1 MRYKYSFLLLAL
13 SFSALLVAYFSRPLR
28 AATPPNPIKHVV
40 FVIKEN
46 RSFDS
51 MFGRFP
57 GANGATKGI
66 ISNGTA
72 MPLTK
77 EPDRLP
83 NDICHSWKCA
93 HLAINNG
100 AMNGYDVIGGG
111 NNGGDY
117 LAYTQFSQADI
128 PNYWIYAQKFVL
140 ADAMFSAMEG
150 PSFPNHL
157 FTVASQAGGAVD
169 IPHQIPWGCDSN
181 STNRV
186 RWVDPVTGK
195 QSTVYPCFDFNT
207 LADSLQ
213 AAGISWTYYSPLSTQ
228 SGYQYNALDAIKHIR
243 NSSLWATHVLPY
255 TNFPSDALNGKLP
268 TVSWL
273 VMPDGASEHPTG
285 SECQG
290 ENWTVQQ
297 VNALMQGPL
306 WNSTALFVTWDDFGG
321 FYDHAVPPRLDIYG
335 LGPRVPLLIMSPY
348 ARAGVVVHT
357 QYEFSS
363 FLAFAEH
370 LLGLASLT
378 SRDAAANDMMDAF
391 NFTQTPLAPVVLKGR
406 TCPGSSYVSTRK
418 LTFPTT
424 AVGTTSSSLSF
435 NVVNRGIGT
444 LTLSGITTTG
454 NFHASPSC
462 APTATLAKNAICTVL
477 VSFSPAV
484 KGVQGGTITIKDNST
499 ASPHSV
505 ALTGVGQ

>member
-1 MRYKYSFLLLAL
+1 MRVKCSFLLLAGC
-13 SFSALLVAYFSRPLR
+13 SSVLLGVYFSRPVR
-28 AATPPNPIKHVV
+28 AAVPASPIKHVI
-40 FVIKEN
+40 FMIKEN

-57 GANGATKGI
+57 GANGATNGK
-66 ISNGTA
+66 ISNGTL
-72 MPLTK
+72 MPLIK

-93 HLAINNG
+93 HVAINNG
-100 AMNGYDVIGGG
+100 GMNGYDMIGGG

-117 LAYTQFSQADI
+117 LAYTQFGQPDI
-128 PNYWIYAQKFVL
+128 PNYWIYAQKFTL

-157 FTVASQAGGAVD
+157 YTVASQAGGAVD
-169 IPHQIPWGCDSN
+169 IPHQIPWGCDSS

-186 RWVDPVTGK
+186 RFVDPVTGK

-213 AAGISWTYYSPLSTQ
+213 SAGISWNYYSPLSTQ

-243 NSSLWATHVLPY
+243 NSSLWAAHVPPY
-255 TNFPSDALNGKLP
+255 TNFVSDARNGTLA

-290 ENWTVQQ
+290 ENWTVSQ

-306 WNSTALFVTWDDFGG
+306 WNSSALFITWDDFGG
-321 FYDHAVPPRLDIYG
+321 FYDHVLPPKVDTYG
-335 LGPRVPLLIMSPY
+335 LGPRVPLLIISPY

-357 QYEFSS
+357 RYEFSS
-363 FLAFAEH
+363 FLAFVEH
-370 LLGLASLT
+370 WLRLSPLT
-378 SRDAAANDMMDAF
+378 SRDANANDMMDAF
-391 NFTQTPLAPVVLKGR
+391 NFTQAPLAPVTLTPR

-418 LTFPTT
+418 LAFPAT

-435 NVVNRGIGT
+435 NIVNRGIGT
-444 LTLSGITTTG
+444 LTLAGITTTG
-454 NFHASPSC
+454 NFHSSPSC
-462 APTATLAKNAICTVL
+462 GTTATLAKNASCTVL
-477 VSFSPAV
+477 VSFSPSV
-484 KGVQGGTITIKDNST
+484 KGAQSGTITIKDNST

-505 ALTGVGQ
+505 ALAGVGQ